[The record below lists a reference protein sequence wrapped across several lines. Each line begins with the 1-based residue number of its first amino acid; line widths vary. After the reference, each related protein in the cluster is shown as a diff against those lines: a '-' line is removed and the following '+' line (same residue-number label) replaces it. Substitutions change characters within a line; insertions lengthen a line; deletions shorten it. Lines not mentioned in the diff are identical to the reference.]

1 MKWRLLA
8 ALVTLTALVLLVQDV
23 PLAAYLRTV
32 ESNRIITELQRDAFV
47 IAGRSSEALRTNSD
61 ASYQALTGMITQY
74 SQPGDS
80 IVLVTNSKGILVA
93 TSDSTRFP
101 VGMEMTDRPE
111 IKAALNGE
119 TSSGER
125 ETLTRGVVL
134 YVGVPVLS
142 GPETLGAVRITYP
155 DAELTSLVNDRVRG
169 LGLVAGLTMLAA
181 IVIAFLLAGTITRPI
196 RRLQET
202 TEELARGDLS
212 ARAVTDQ
219 GAPELRKL
227 GRDLNQMADRL
238 DRLIA
243 AQRSFAGDASHQL
256 RTPLTA
262 LRLRLDQAAE
272 LIDSRPEEA
281 ADALDDG
288 RAEVER
294 LQHVI
299 DGLLRLARAEGEQ
312 QVLVDVDL
320 ASIAAERL
328 SIWEPLAEEQGVQ
341 LELST
346 PSRAMICVVPE
357 AAEQILDNYLDN
369 AISISPSGSK
379 VVITIV
385 ASNYGPSPTTTLLVT
400 DSGPGLS
407 PEQRERAFDRFWS
420 QREDN
425 AGTGLG
431 LAIVRQLA
439 DASRA
444 RVELRE
450 SASGGV
456 EAVAI
461 FQQPAPRRPAN
472 SIARS

>member
-32 ESNRIITELQRDAFV
+32 EGNRIITELQRDAFV
-47 IAGRSSEALRTNSD
+47 IAGRSSEALRSPSPARN
-61 ASYQALTGMITQY
+61 AALTKMINEY
-74 SQPGDS
+74 SESGDS
-80 IVLVTNSKGILVA
+80 VVLVADAQGVLVA
-93 TSDSTRFP
+93 TSEPSRFP
-101 VGMEMTDRPE
+101 VGINVSDRPE
-111 IKAALNGE
+111 IEAALSDE

-125 ETLTRGVVL
+125 ETQTRGDVL
-134 YVGVPVLS
+134 YVAVPVLS
-142 GPETLGAVRITYP
+142 GPQTLGAVRITYP
-155 DAELTSLVNDRVRG
+155 DTELTNLVNDRVRG

-202 TEELARGDLS
+202 TEQLAGGDLT
-212 ARAVTDQ
+212 ARASEQ

-227 GRDLNQMADRL
+227 GRDLNQMAGRL

-243 AQRSFAGDASHQL
+243 AQKSFAGDASHQL

-272 LIDSRPEEA
+272 LLDSQPDSASE
-281 ADALDDG
+281 ALDDA

-299 DGLLRLARAEGEQ
+299 DGLLRLARAEGERQ
-312 QVLVDVDL
+312 DLVDADL
-320 ASIAAERL
+320 AVIARERL
-328 SIWEPLAEEQGVQ
+328 SIWEPLAEESGVE
-341 LELST
+341 LELAC
-346 PSRAMICVVPE
+346 PQRAMIRIVPE

-369 AISISPSGSK
+369 AISISPAGSK
-379 VVITIV
+379 VVITVI
-385 ASNYGPSPTTTLLVT
+385 SSPIGLHPTTTLLVS

-439 DASRA
+439 DASEA
-444 RVELRE
+444 KVELRQ
-450 SASGGV
+450 SPSGGV

-461 FQQPAPRRPAN
+461 FQQPARRPV
-472 SIARS
+472 